1 MPLLP
6 SRNYVSDHTRFIS
19 ELLEQK
25 PELSTDQRV
34 GRQIWWDK
42 LPSEVQAQRDMNAG
56 CVPQKAYVYYSLEQE
71 KAGSEPLGSEL

>member
-6 SRNYVSDHTRFIS
+6 SRHNVSDHTRFIT
-19 ELLEQK
+19 ELVDGK
-25 PELSTDQRV
+25 PELLTEQRV

-56 CVPQKAYVYYSLEQE
+56 RVPQKAYVYYSLEQPTDPDV
-71 KAGSEPLGSEL
+71 SRTIP

>member
-1 MPLLP
+1 MSLLP

-25 PELSTDQRV
+25 PELSTEQRV

-42 LPSEVQAQRDMNAG
+42 LPSEVAAEREMDQGR
-56 CVPQKAYVYYSLEQE
+56 VPQKGYVYYSLD
-71 KAGSEPLGSEL
+71 